1 MKEAMQV
8 QAIDV
13 GYMRVPGAANAF
25 LIPGVD
31 GHLLVEC
38 GPAATR
44 STLIDGL
51 CAEGVALQDI
61 RHLLLTHIHLD
72 HAGAAGHLAQVGA
85 HVHVHPF
92 GAPHLA
98 SPDKLLASTR
108 RVHGEAYEPFYG
120 DLLAVD
126 AARLHPVQDGATLSL
141 SGRVLRA
148 LHTPGHARHHVVWLL
163 EHASERHAF
172 MGDLAGILVPGSSW
186 IAVPTPPPEF
196 DPDAWRTSLQRVL
209 DAEPTH
215 LWLTH
220 GGCVARD
227 REASRRFLE
236 RALARLHEETD
247 WLRKIVER
255 HAEDAQALP
264 AYRALEIPP
273 AREAGVDDA
282 RMEAF
287 LDDAFF
293 RMNLGG
299 ARRAFGPRAP
309 KA

>member
-1 MKEAMQV
+1 
-8 QAIDV
+8 
-13 GYMRVPGAANAF
+13 
-25 LIPGVD
+25 
-31 GHLLVEC
+31 EC

-51 CAEGVALQDI
+51 RKVGVALQDI

-126 AARLHPVQDGATLSL
+126 AAHLHPVQDGATLSL

-172 MGDLAGILVPGSSW
+172 MGDLAGILVPHSRF
-186 IAVPTPPPEF
+186 IAMPTPPPMMAASLMGVSITRCV
-196 DPDAWRTSLQRVL
+196 PNWACKPLYWPKMPPRPTSS
-209 DAEPTH
+209 PT
-215 LWLTH
+215 TTTR
-220 GGCVARD
+220 GSACISSAKACTA
-227 REASRRFLE
+227 ASL
-236 RALARLHEETD
+236 
-247 WLRKIVER
+247 
-255 HAEDAQALP
+255 
-264 AYRALEIPP
+264 
-273 AREAGVDDA
+273 
-282 RMEAF
+282 
-287 LDDAFF
+287 
-293 RMNLGG
+293 
-299 ARRAFGPRAP
+299 
-309 KA
+309 

>member
-1 MKEAMQV
+1 MEV

-25 LIPGVD
+25 LIRGGD

-51 CAEGVALQDI
+51 RAAGVALPDI

-72 HAGAAGHLAQVGA
+72 HAGAAGHLAQAGA

-98 SPDKLLASTR
+98 NPEKLLASTR
-108 RVHGEAYEPFYG
+108 RVHGDAYEPFYG

-126 AARLHPVQDGATLSL
+126 AAHLHPVQDQSTLSW
-141 SGRVLRA
+141 SGHVLRA

-163 EHASERHAF
+163 EDASERHAF
-172 MGDLAGILVPGSSW
+172 MGDLSGILVPGSEW
-186 IAVPTPPPEF
+186 IAIPTPPPEF
-196 DPDAWRTSLQRVL
+196 EPDAWCTSLQRVI

-220 GGCVARD
+220 GGGVASD
-227 REASRRFLE
+227 RAASRRFLE
-236 RALARLHEETD
+236 RALGRLQQETA
-247 WLRKIVER
+247 WLRDLVAR
-255 HAEDAQALP
+255 HADDARP
-264 AYRALEIPP
+264 VVAYRAIEVPL
-273 AREAGVDDA
+273 ARQAGVDAA
-282 RMEAF
+282 RMDAF

-299 ARRAFGPRAP
+299 ARRAFTPREP
-309 KA
+309 RP